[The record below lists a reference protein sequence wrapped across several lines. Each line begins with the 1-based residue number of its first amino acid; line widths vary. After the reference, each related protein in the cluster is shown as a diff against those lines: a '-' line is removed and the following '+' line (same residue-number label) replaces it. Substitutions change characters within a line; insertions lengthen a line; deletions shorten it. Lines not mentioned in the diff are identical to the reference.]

1 MQNLLQK
8 LIDKKKKILK
18 ELEAHPDPKMMPS
31 QRIALE
37 IEIEGYSDLLE
48 YEREGKPIL
57 GHFPS
62 NGLARALGAL
72 PILYQDPLL
81 CDPDPEIGMQLYQ
94 VAHDMGMPDYM
105 CDVFTLPAAA
115 VKSGMYPPPSVTT
128 SGTGGA
134 CRVWMY
140 HMKAFAQYFA
150 EKADVPTFEIDTPYN
165 YSEASIKYMADQLAD
180 FVKFVEK
187 TVPGTKYD
195 EEEHKRIIEANRI
208 WGQYCLKEWELKKHV
223 PMALSNMENAMLPL
237 HFDPNLFGKR
247 EKVLEFWKQRV
258 KDIETRIAQGGN
270 KNEKL
275 RILWLNPFPLY
286 MDLFGLLDKLGVSML
301 MWIPPLA
308 PLNGWRANW
317 GDEKEFGRK
326 LTPLEEEARFMFG
339 DIYGTKEW
347 ADEVVWMSKDLKVDA
362 IVYFQL
368 VGCIHIGG
376 PFRMVADVV
385 EKELGLPTLI
395 LPGGRLY
402 DSASLP
408 PAEVESRIT
417 DFVDMVLARKG

>member
-1 MQNLLQK
+1 MTNLLQK
-8 LIDKKKKILK
+8 LIDKKKKILE
-18 ELEAHPDPKMMPS
+18 ELKAHPDPKMMPS
-31 QRIALE
+31 QRLALE
-37 IEIEGYSDLLE
+37 IEIDGYSDILE

-62 NGLARALGAL
+62 NGLARAMGAL

-81 CDPDPEIGMQLYQ
+81 CDPDPEIGAQLYQ

-115 VKSGMYPPPSVTT
+115 VKAGMYPPPKVAT

-150 EKADVPTFEIDTPYN
+150 ENADVPTFEIDTPHD
-165 YSEASIKYMADQLAD
+165 YSEKSIKYMADQLAD

-195 EEEHKRIIEANRI
+195 EAEHARIIEANRT
-208 WGQYCLKEWELKKHV
+208 WVQYCLRDWELKKNV
-223 PMALSNMENAMLPL
+223 PMGLSNLENALLPL

-258 KDIETRIAQGGN
+258 KDIEARIAQGGN

-308 PLNGWRANW
+308 PLNGWRAPW

-376 PFRMVADVV
+376 PFGMVADVV
-385 EKELGLPTLI
+385 EKELGLPTLVM
-395 LPGGRLY
+395 PGRLY
-402 DSASLP
+402 DPAPLP

-417 DFVDMVLARKG
+417 DFVNMVLARKG